1 LNIVVKYCGGCNC
14 QIDRSK
20 IILEIESALKPGH
33 QLTTDTSGLPFR
45 AGILVCGCQVACAR
59 KPELIGLAKVWTV
72 IAGKT
77 IDSRELAEEGLA
89 RAVVQNIREINN
101 GGEYMDLK
109 YLLLEV
115 AAKVATVTINR
126 PDKGNALAPQ
136 VLDEIVTL
144 FTSLA
149 AREDVNV
156 VVLTGGEKYFSA
168 GFDLNEIRQLEKVS
182 NEAYIDLFHRAYRAI
197 LFCPQPVIC
206 AVGGAA
212 IAGGFDLTLMCD
224 IRYASTRAKFG
235 QREIVLSLTPVMDPL
250 WRIIGLGRAK
260 EVALTGRI
268 YDALEAEKMGYVSRV
283 FPEGKLLESVGE
295 IAREMASYDRGC
307 LKETKALSNKV
318 LNEDLDGAMRIQEW
332 LFRTY
337 IGSEDNHQRIDALQA
352 KLAAARK
359 K

>member
-1 LNIVVKYCGGCNC
+1 MDIVVKYCGGCNS

-20 IILEIESALKPGH
+20 IIKDVESSLAAGY
-33 QLTTDTSGLPFR
+33 QFAANTSGKPFG
-45 AGILVCGCQVACAR
+45 AGILVCGCPSACAQ
-59 KPELIGLAKVWTV
+59 KPELLNLTRDWIVV
-72 IAGKT
+72 AGKT
-77 IDSRELAEEGLA
+77 IDSREMPEDHLPA
-89 RAVVQNIREINN
+89 AVIQRINEMKN

-109 YLLLEV
+109 YLLLTV
-115 AAKVATVTINR
+115 DAKVATVTINR

-136 VLDEIVTL
+136 VLEEI
-144 FTSLA
+144 A
-149 AREDVNV
+149 AVFASIATRKDVNV
-156 VVLTGGEKYFSA
+156 VVFTGGERYFSA

-182 NEAYIDLFHRAYRAI
+182 NEAYIDLFHRAYRSI

-212 IAGGFDLTLMCD
+212 IAGGFDLTMMCD
-224 IRYASTRAKFG
+224 IRYASERAKFG
-235 QREIVLSLTPVMDPL
+235 QREIVLSLTPIMDPL

-268 YDALEAEKMGYVSRV
+268 YDAHEAEKMGYVSRV
-283 FPEGKLLESVGE
+283 FPENKLLESVGE
-295 IAREMASYDRGC
+295 IAREMATYDHGC
-307 LKETKALSNKV
+307 LKETKGIANKV